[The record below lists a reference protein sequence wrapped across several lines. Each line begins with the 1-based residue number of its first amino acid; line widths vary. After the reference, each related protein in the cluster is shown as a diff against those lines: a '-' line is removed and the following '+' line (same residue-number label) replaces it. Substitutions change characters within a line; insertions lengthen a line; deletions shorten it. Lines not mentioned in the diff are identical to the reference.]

1 MSKQDRVD
9 NTPVVYFTDG
19 TACINTAFF
28 KGLDLRCLSP
38 EYLELQCAIRGKKVG
53 HPLFYGLLCGA
64 IVSKDAYDTV
74 LECIKRTSMFD
85 EFLDDSRLVKFV
97 QEVWIGLDPAVNSIF
112 WFSETGKLMDR
123 WHTIGR
129 DYGWKW
135 GHREDKKNTELKC
148 RLYDAIFEKCPEV
161 LKRYYDENVSQKMS
175 EILDEEKDDFGMFQP
190 VLQFFRMFKKK
201 AASGD
206 AKAKAMFE
214 DMARQLVDCI

>member
-1 MSKQDRVD
+1 MVERMFEKPLV
-9 NTPVVYFTDG
+9 
-19 TACINTAFF
+19 AINIFEQA
-28 KGLDLRCLSP
+28 SP
-38 EYLELQCAIRGKKVG
+38 ELVGSLDYLKLQCEIRGVSRED
-53 HPLFYGLLCGA
+53 LFWTMIAGVRFDCVYDALLYF
-64 IVSKDAYDTV
+64 VKDTGF
-74 LECIKRTSMFD
+74 FD

-97 QEVWIGLDPAVNSIF
+97 QEVWIGLSPAVNNIF

-123 WHTIGR
+123 WHTTAC
-129 DYGWKW
+129 GWKRE
-135 GHREDKKNTELKC
+135 HRGQEKNTELKC

-175 EILDEEKDDFGMFQP
+175 EILYEEKDDIGMFQP

>member
-1 MSKQDRVD
+1 MAERMFKKPLV
-9 NTPVVYFTDG
+9 
-19 TACINTAFF
+19 AINIFEQA
-28 KGLDLRCLSP
+28 SP
-38 EYLELQCAIRGKKVG
+38 ELVGSLDYLKLQCEIRGVSRED
-53 HPLFYGLLCGA
+53 LFWTMIAGVRFDCVYDALLHF
-64 IVSKDAYDTV
+64 VKDTGF
-74 LECIKRTSMFD
+74 FD

-135 GHREDKKNTELKC
+135 GHRGDKKNTELKC

-201 AASGD
+201 AAAGD
-206 AKAKAMFE
+206 AKAKTMFE